1 MEVWPIALLLA
12 AHLAF
17 WGAGL
22 AWLAMP
28 RRWRA
33 FWPLLVPAAGLGLQS
48 AVVWWGAMAGAA
60 GTDAYGRWAQLLPA
74 GLLAVALARGGARRL
89 AREVSRGGWVLGR
102 AGVAVVAVAGWV

>member
-1 MEVWPIALLLA
+1 MEVWLIALLLA

-22 AWLAMP
+22 AWLTMP

-48 AVVWWGAMAGAA
+48 AVVWWGAVAGAA
-60 GTDAYGRWAQLLPA
+60 GTDVYGRWVQL
-74 GLLAVALARGGARRL
+74 ALNASPRKPEVL
-89 AREVSRGGWVLGR
+89 EVSSVDFSGRKVLD
-102 AGVAVVAVAGWV
+102 A

>member
-1 MEVWPIALLLA
+1 MEVWLIALLLA
-12 AHLAF
+12 AQLAL

-48 AVVWWGAMAGAA
+48 AVVWWGAVAGA
-60 GTDAYGRWAQLLPA
+60 
-74 GLLAVALARGGARRL
+74 
-89 AREVSRGGWVLGR
+89 GGWGEG
-102 AGVAVVAVAGWV
+102 AGSG